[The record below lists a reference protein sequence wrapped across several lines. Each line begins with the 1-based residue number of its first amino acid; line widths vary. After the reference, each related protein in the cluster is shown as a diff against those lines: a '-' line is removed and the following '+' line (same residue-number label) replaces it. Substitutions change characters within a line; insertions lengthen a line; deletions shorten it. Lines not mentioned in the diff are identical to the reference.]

1 MTKSH
6 AWCSG
11 PTALL
16 PEIVLGVEPIQSG
29 WKQFKIQPNLYDLE
43 WAEGVIPSVAGN
55 ISVKLKKLTEGN
67 TETGMQINAVI
78 PENTSSKI
86 FVPIQPGEN
95 FAIYANDKNIWKDG
109 KFIDANNKIAYN
121 SKSDGFIVF
130 EFEQGTYV
138 INAVDDVKL

>member
-16 PEIVLGVEPIQSG
+16 PEIVLGVEPIKPG

-95 FAIYANDKNIWKDG
+95 FAIYVNDKSIWKDD
-109 KFIDANNKIAYN
+109 KFIGTNNKISYD
-121 SKSDGFIVF
+121 SKSGDFIVF
-130 EFEQGTYV
+130 EFQSGTYV
-138 INAVDDVKL
+138 INAVDDAIK